1 MGAIELKP
9 HIPLCTPEQLNRIA
23 RQQGLNVAIAQSWVL
38 DQICH
43 GVQLDPEREQQ
54 LIEQFLLHHMGNTSA
69 ASQDQFLNQHGW
81 NAEDLSIAAT
91 QAEKLALFKRL
102 AFGSELEIQFLD
114 QKLQL
119 DQVEYSLIR
128 VSDEGLA
135 FELHQR
141 LLEGEANF
149 AALAETYSEGPER
162 QSGGRFGP
170 DPLNQAHPEV
180 ANKLRISQP
189 GQLWPPFFLVNI
201 WVILQLDQLHP
212 ARLDSQQRTQL
223 LDGLFSEWMQQRV
236 AQLLRGETPAP
247 LPAHW
252 LSETA

>member
-1 MGAIELKP
+1 MSAIELKAQ
-9 HIPLCTPEQLNRIA
+9 IPLCSPEQLNRIA

-43 GVQLDPEREQQ
+43 GVQLDPDQERQ
-54 LIEQFLLHHMGNTSA
+54 LVDQFLLHHLGSTSA
-69 ASQDQFLNQHGW
+69 ETRDQFLRQHSW
-81 NAEDLSIAAT
+81 DAEDLRIAAT
-91 QAEKLALFKRL
+91 QAQRLALFKRL

-128 VSDEGLA
+128 VRDEGLA

-141 LLEGEANF
+141 LLEGEASF
-149 AALAETYSEGPER
+149 AELAEAYSEGPER
-162 QSGGRFGP
+162 ESAGRFGP

-201 WVILQLDQLHP
+201 WVILKLEQLHP
-212 ARLDSQQRTQL
+212 ARLDSRQRAQL

-236 AQLLRGETPAP
+236 AQLLAGETPAP
-247 LPAHW
+247 LPPHW